1 MRWFGHL
8 SRKQDDNWVM
18 KCMEYPEINEFMIP
32 MVHFS
37 LFVFFVLCDD
47 VMVIMHC
54 TEQSGNS

>member
-1 MRWFGHL
+1 
-8 SRKQDDNWVM
+8 M